1 MSMRKI
7 LFAIMMVLF
16 LAGCEESPVK
26 GYVVGKR
33 FIPAHTTT
41 QYNVVLKRPTT
52 THHSD
57 EWVVWVADSCH
68 IHRVHV
74 DKSTFERLNHGE
86 YVTSKGTYYG
96 KEESN

>member
-1 MSMRKI
+1 MRKI
-7 LFAIMMVLF
+7 LFAIVMALF
-16 LAGCEESPVK
+16 LAGCEESPVN

-33 FIPAHTTT
+33 FIPAHTSMHFNVALK
-41 QYNVVLKRPTT
+41 QYTT

-74 DKSTFERLNHGE
+74 DKSTFDRLKRGE